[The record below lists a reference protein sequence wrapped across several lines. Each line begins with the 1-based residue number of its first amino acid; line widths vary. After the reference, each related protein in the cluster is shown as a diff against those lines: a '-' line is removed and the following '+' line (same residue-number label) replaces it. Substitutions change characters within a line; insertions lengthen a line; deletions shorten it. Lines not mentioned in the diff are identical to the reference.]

1 MTGGRADGAGRV
13 EHSHR
18 SRSIQILCSD
28 WLGVPILSIKVDM
41 NLESTTLTAGWLATQ
56 YNEKGFVKSLP
67 RLRMEM
73 KRHACSKF
81 TNSEGDIVSK
91 LLLLQ

>member
-1 MTGGRADGAGRV
+1 MEQAEWSTLIGRDP
-13 EHSHR
+13 
-18 SRSIQILCSD
+18 SRYCALIGWALRRNTHAQPTYL
-28 WLGVPILSIKVDM
+28 KVDM
-41 NLESTTLTAGWLATQ
+41 NLEYTTLTAGWLATQ

-81 TNSEGDIVSK
+81 TNSKGDIVSK